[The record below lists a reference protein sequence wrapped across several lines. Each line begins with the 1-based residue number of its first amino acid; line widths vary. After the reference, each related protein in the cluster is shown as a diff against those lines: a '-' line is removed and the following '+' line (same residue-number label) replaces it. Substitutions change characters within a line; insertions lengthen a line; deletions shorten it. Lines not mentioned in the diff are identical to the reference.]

1 MARVVSVVMPV
12 KNGAAYLAAALES
25 VCSQSCP
32 PDEIIVADDGST
44 DDTARL
50 ASGFDARVRV
60 ISGPFGSAAAGR
72 NAGVAAARGDVLAF
86 LDHDDLWTAGRLER
100 QLALLARE
108 PAVELVLGQTQR
120 VREHE
125 GQLVPLG
132 PPAAEPSLGA
142 LLVTR
147 AAFERVGPLDETKTY
162 DEDVDWFLR
171 AREAGIPARADTEL
185 AQIYRRH
192 ATNATNARAAD
203 IRGFFTALRDSIAR
217 RRGEDG
223 EVRSLSGWPL
233 DDAS

>member
-1 MARVVSVVMPV
+1 M
-12 KNGAAYLAAALES
+12 
-25 VCSQSCP
+25 
-32 PDEIIVADDGST
+32 
-44 DDTARL
+44 
-50 ASGFDARVRV
+50 
-60 ISGPFGSAAAGR
+60 
-72 NAGVAAARGDVLAF
+72 
-86 LDHDDLWTAGRLER
+86 
-100 QLALLARE
+100 
-108 PAVELVLGQTQR
+108 
-120 VREHE
+120 
-125 GQLVPLG
+125 
-132 PPAAEPSLGA
+132 
-142 LLVTR
+142 
-147 AAFERVGPLDETKTY
+147 GPLDETKTY